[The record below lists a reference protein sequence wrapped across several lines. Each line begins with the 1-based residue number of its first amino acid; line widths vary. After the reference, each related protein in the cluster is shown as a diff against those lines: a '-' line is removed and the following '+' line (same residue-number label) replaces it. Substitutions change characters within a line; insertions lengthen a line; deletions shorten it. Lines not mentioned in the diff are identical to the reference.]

1 MVELSEIVEVAL
13 DLLNWEVD
21 KHTSNLRSP
30 LLTHK
35 LLDVLINEFSN
46 ERFVVGVLGY
56 NCGEVAETFLVVA
69 VNQGI
74 RIGKGSLRTTLHTSG
89 DDLLRNS
96 LRDTNGLRSN
106 RILDVLG
113 SVVVLALVSVVLVS
127 TLISS
132 GSRSI
137 SLIISPIVG
146 VVLGSVVAE
155 VVVVVRHATVE
166 LSLNEEENLLDELNG
181 VRSLEEVRVEL
192 VGSELLSLVVEIS
205 SILSLGLLLLA
216 DLGQFIVSNIEL
228 LIIDN
233 CSVEA
238 LAS

>member
-1 MVELSEIVEVAL
+1 MVELSKIVEVAL

-21 KHTSNLRSP
+21 KHTSNLRSS

-35 LLDVLINEFSN
+35 LLDVLINEFSD

-56 NCGEVAETFLVVA
+56 HCREVAETLLVVGI
-69 VNQGI
+69 NHGI

-96 LRDTNGLRSN
+96 LRETNGLRS

-113 SVVVLALVSVVLVS
+113 SVVVVALVSVVLVS
-127 TLISS
+127 TLISI

-137 SLIISPIVG
+137 SLVISTIVEV
-146 VVLGSVVAE
+146 VVLGSVAAE
-155 VVVVVRHATVE
+155 VVAVRHATVE
-166 LSLNEEENLLDELNG
+166 LSLNEEENLLDQLNG
-181 VRSLEEVRVEL
+181 IRSLEEVRVEL

-228 LIIDN
+228 LSIDN
-233 CSVEA
+233 CSVKA

>member
-1 MVELSEIVEVAL
+1 MVELSKIVEVAL

-21 KHTSNLRSP
+21 KHTSNLRSS

-35 LLDVLINEFSN
+35 LLDVLINEFSD

-56 NCGEVAETFLVVA
+56 HCREVAETLLVVGI
-69 VNQGI
+69 NHGI

-96 LRDTNGLRSN
+96 LRETNGLRS

-113 SVVVLALVSVVLVS
+113 SVVVVALVSVVLVS
-127 TLISS
+127 TLISI

-137 SLIISPIVG
+137 SLVISTIVE
-146 VVLGSVVAE
+146 VVLGSVATK
-155 VVVVVRHATVE
+155 VVIVRHATVE
-166 LSLNEEENLLDELNG
+166 LSLNEEKNLLDELNG

-205 SILSLGLLLLA
+205 SILSFGLLLLA
-216 DLGQFIVSNIEL
+216 DLGQFIVSNIER
-228 LIIDN
+228 LIIEH

>member
-1 MVELSEIVEVAL
+1 MVELSKIVEVAL

-56 NCGEVAETFLVVA
+56 DCGEVAETLLVVA

-96 LRDTNGLRSN
+96 LRDTNGLRS

-113 SVVVLALVSVVLVS
+113 SVVVVALVSVVLVS
-127 TLISS
+127 TLISI

-137 SLIISPIVG
+137 SLIISTIVE
-146 VVLGSVVAE
+146 VVLGSVAAE
-155 VVVVVRHATVE
+155 VVVVRHATVE

-228 LIIDN
+228 LSIDN

>member
-1 MVELSEIVEVAL
+1 
-13 DLLNWEVD
+13 
-21 KHTSNLRSP
+21 
-30 LLTHK
+30 
-35 LLDVLINEFSN
+35 
-46 ERFVVGVLGY
+46 
-56 NCGEVAETFLVVA
+56 
-69 VNQGI
+69 
-74 RIGKGSLRTTLHTSG
+74 
-89 DDLLRNS
+89 
-96 LRDTNGLRSN
+96 LRDTNGLRS
-106 RILDVLG
+106 RILDALG

-228 LIIDN
+228 LVIDN

>member
-30 LLTHK
+30 CLPDK

-96 LRDTNGLRSN
+96 LRDTNGLRS
-106 RILDVLG
+106 RIRDVLG
-113 SVVVLALVSVVLVS
+113 SVVVLPLVSVVLVS

-228 LIIDN
+228 LVIDN

>member
-1 MVELSEIVEVAL
+1 MVELSKIVEVAL

-21 KHTSNLRSP
+21 KHTSNLRSS

-56 NCGEVAETFLVVA
+56 DCGEVAETLLVVGI
-69 VNQGI
+69 NHGI
-74 RIGKGSLRTTLHTSG
+74 RIGKGSLRATLHTSG

-96 LRDTNGLRSN
+96 LRETNGLRS

-113 SVVVLALVSVVLVS
+113 SVVVVALVSVVLVS
-127 TLISS
+127 TLISI

-137 SLIISPIVG
+137 SLVISTIVE
-146 VVLGSVVAE
+146 VVLGSVAAE
-155 VVVVVRHATVE
+155 VVVVRHATVE

-181 VRSLEEVRVEL
+181 IRSLEEVRVEL

-228 LIIDN
+228 LSIDN

>member
-96 LRDTNGLRSN
+96 LRDTNGLRS
-106 RILDVLG
+106 RIRDVLG
-113 SVVVLALVSVVLVS
+113 SGVVVALVSVVLVS